1 MVEVSVTATEAR
13 PKEDGD
19 TAGDVTGLPQT
30 VVVVVAVDSETATG
44 KDKALYFFA
53 KKNSYNAF

>member
-1 MVEVSVTATEAR
+1 MVEVSVTATGAR

-30 VVVVVAVDSETATG
+30 VVVVVAVDSVTATG
-44 KDKALYFFA
+44 ESVEGAEMEGVPP
-53 KKNSYNAF
+53 